1 MGRILYIIKFLFD
14 KNIPIREKW
23 WVIIPVSYTHLDVYK
38 RQVVNDTVYI
48 DLRTVLEG
56 EEQIIYDEI
65 KNLFK

>member
-1 MGRILYIIKFLFD
+1 MSCAKFERELRNSEVPIIGR
-14 KNIPIREKW
+14 
-23 WVIIPVSYTHLDVYK
+23 
-38 RQVVNDTVYI
+38 VVNDTVYI